1 MNYTRRSVI
10 IGQEIMVRIFFLDD
24 LNLRQN
30 VTELIEFRVVF
41 VSLSLV
47 ESFGKRSSFRFKT
60 SSTNPEHPYRSS
72 NLSHCRLSPNTGL
85 LTLEILIFL
94 ACVEDTGPSNFNK
107 SFISSVASTLS
118 CFITRLKSPFH
129 ER

>member
-1 MNYTRRSVI
+1 MNNTRRSVI

-94 ACVEDTGPSNFNK
+94 GCVEDTGPSNFNK
-107 SFISSVASTLS
+107 SSISSVASTLS
-118 CFITRLKSPFH
+118 CFITRLQSPFH